1 MPLVVASWNVNGL
14 RARADLVGR
23 FLEERAPDVLCLQE
37 TRVADTGF
45 PRDLFE
51 RRGMVVATEG
61 HGGRAG
67 VAIASRHPIE
77 DVEHGFSGTGDGDG
91 RRLAARTAGIDI
103 ETVYVPTR
111 RAIGKV
117 AFFEQLASLR
127 AARDPAAPSLLCG
140 DFNVCFDERDVH
152 RVSMLADPDDFTRRP
167 EDLAFRRVV
176 DQGLADLF
184 RVHTP
189 DGGHYSWF
197 DLRPWTFKRNVGMR
211 LDYAFAS
218 APLAARCT
226 RAVHDREA
234 RTWPRPSDHLP
245 VVMTFEEGS
254 VTR

>member
-1 MPLVVASWNVNGL
+1 MPLVVASWNVNSL

-23 FLEERAPDVLCLQE
+23 FLDERAPDVLCLQE
-37 TRVADTGF
+37 TRVADAAF
-45 PRDLFE
+45 PRNIFE
-51 RRGMVVATEG
+51 QREMVVATEG

-67 VAIASRHPIE
+67 VAIASRHPLE
-77 DVEHGFSGTGDGDG
+77 HVEHGFAGTADGDG
-91 RRLAARTAGIDI
+91 RRLAVRTAGIDI

-117 AFFEQLASLR
+117 AFFERLAALR
-127 AARDPAAPSLLCG
+127 AARDPTLPFLLCG

-152 RVSMLADPDDFTRRP
+152 RVSTLSDPEDFTRRP
-167 EDLAFRRVV
+167 EDLAFRRLV

-184 RVHTP
+184 RLHTP
-189 DGGHYSWF
+189 GGGHYSWF
-197 DLRPWTFKRNVGMR
+197 DLRPWTFSRNVGMR

-226 RAVHDREA
+226 GAEHDREP

-245 VVMTFEEGS
+245 LIVTFDRGAPN
-254 VTR
+254 